1 MRVAG
6 GELVI
11 DSAIYWGRVTHD
23 RFLPREHKFAYH
35 VMMFDLYLDELDT
48 LAHDVK
54 GFVLE
59 GNVTGASTPK
69 AWTNNLPGRYVLRR
83 QDFLPQYEGTLDEA
97 ARTMYQDHVGD
108 DAPGRVAILTN
119 LRSLGWN
126 FNPISLYFFYDG
138 EHIVNAVAEVTN
150 TPWLERHLY
159 VLGPPGAVEFA
170 KAHHVSPFL
179 EMAGRYRLTYFKP
192 NDRFRLSMKLFDLD
206 PAAIDGLGAK
216 RFSASMNF
224 DRFGLTSGEVARA
237 ARRYPDMAF
246 RVSFRIY
253 VQAARLLAKGIKY
266 VPHPKTVNGEVNV
279 PRTG

>member
-1 MRVAG
+1 M
-6 GELVI
+6 
-11 DSAIYWGRVTHD
+11 
-23 RFLPREHKFAYH
+23 
-35 VMMFDLYLDELDT
+35 
-48 LAHDVK
+48 
-54 GFVLE
+54 
-59 GNVTGASTPK
+59 
-69 AWTNNLPGRYVLRR
+69 
-83 QDFLPQYEGTLDEA
+83 
-97 ARTMYQDHVGD
+97 GD

-224 DRFGLTSGEVARA
+224 DRIWPYERRGGACGPPLPRHGISCLVSHLRPGRPVVRQRNKVRA
-237 ARRYPDMAF
+237 PP
-246 RVSFRIY
+246 
-253 VQAARLLAKGIKY
+253 Q
-266 VPHPKTVNGEVNV
+266 NQ
-279 PRTG
+279 